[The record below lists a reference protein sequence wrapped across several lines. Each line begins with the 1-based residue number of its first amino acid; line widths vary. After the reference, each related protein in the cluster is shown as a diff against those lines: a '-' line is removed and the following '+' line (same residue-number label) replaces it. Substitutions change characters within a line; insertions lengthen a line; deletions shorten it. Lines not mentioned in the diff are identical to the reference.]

1 MSNIEADQLRI
12 AFATERRAWEA
23 REARLRA
30 LLRDC
35 WEVLDNYSD
44 VVDGED
50 GTPRANAAMALLHEI
65 EQVLPYVG
73 WVCERHRTAL
83 PPMAAL
89 SPYAAIYSAL
99 GDASHRVR
107 DVLAE
112 IPCGPRTY
120 TLQLHW
126 TRWTKPSM
134 TLWATL
140 ALEAD
145 EARRAAGD
153 EV

>member
-35 WEVLDNYSD
+35 REVLDNYSD

-65 EQVLPYVG
+65 EQVLP
-73 WVCERHRTAL
+73 
-83 PPMAAL
+83 
-89 SPYAAIYSAL
+89 
-99 GDASHRVR
+99 
-107 DVLAE
+107 
-112 IPCGPRTY
+112 
-120 TLQLHW
+120 
-126 TRWTKPSM
+126 
-134 TLWATL
+134 
-140 ALEAD
+140 
-145 EARRAAGD
+145 
-153 EV
+153 